1 MPVPGALCPDG
12 SGAGYNCSTPAS
24 SGDNAS
30 TIHPTQIQAQQS
42 LQHTPG
48 TLSIFLWA
56 LRVWRACLGGGKPEG
71 KGSEQAASF
80 HRVDSQMVLLS
91 LVAGTRRN
99 LSVLLK
105 IRLERLQVVLRSPG
119 EHGGESVR
127 EMLSHQVK

>member
-1 MPVPGALCPDG
+1 MPIPGALCPIG
-12 SGAGYNCSTPAS
+12 SGAGYTCSTPAS

-56 LRVWRACLGGGKPEG
+56 LRVWREGLLGRRKARKEE
-71 KGSEQAASF
+71 KQTASF
-80 HRVDSQMVLLS
+80 HRVDSQTVLLS

-105 IRLERLQVVLRSPG
+105 IRLERLKVVLRPPG
-119 EHGGESVR
+119 EHGIGSVR
-127 EMLSHQVK
+127 EMLGCQVK